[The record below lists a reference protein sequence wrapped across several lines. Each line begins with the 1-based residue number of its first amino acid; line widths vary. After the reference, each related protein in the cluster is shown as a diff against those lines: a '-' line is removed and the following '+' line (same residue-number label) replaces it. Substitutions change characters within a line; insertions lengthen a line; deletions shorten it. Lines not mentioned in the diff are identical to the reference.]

1 MTNHE
6 DKHQQYQYNSAI
18 HHGNYSNNGNVAAG
32 VDRFFEICEQLDNI
46 VIVGIFRKLGISV
59 LKFY

>member
-1 MTNHE
+1 MANHE
-6 DKHQQYQYNSAI
+6 DKHQQHQYNSAI
-18 HHGNYSNNGNVAAG
+18 HHGKLNNNGNTAAG